1 MTIDYSYILLLIEL
15 TENMKKEVKRGGLE
29 IYAGEQIII
38 DKPENILRIG
48 AGLINDAYEY
58 PKNDE
63 NFKRK

>member
-15 TENMKKEVKRGGLE
+15 TENMKDEVKRGGLE

-38 DKPENILRIG
+38 DKPKNILRS
-48 AGLINDAYEY
+48 AGLINETYEY
-58 PKNDE
+58 TKNDE

>member
-29 IYAGEQIII
+29 IYAGEQTIV
-38 DKPENILRIG
+38 DKPENILRI
-48 AGLINDAYEY
+48 AGLINETYEY
-58 PKNDE
+58 TKNDE

>member
-15 TENMKKEVKRGGLE
+15 TENMKDEVNRAGLE

-38 DKPENILRIG
+38 DKPENILRI
-48 AGLINDAYEY
+48 AGLINETYEY
-58 PKNDE
+58 TKNDE

>member
-15 TENMKKEVKRGGLE
+15 TENLKDEVKRGGLE

-38 DKPENILRIG
+38 DKPENILRI
-48 AGLINDAYEY
+48 AGLINETYEY
-58 PKNDE
+58 TKNDE

>member
-15 TENMKKEVKRGGLE
+15 SENMKKEVKRGGLE

-38 DKPENILRIG
+38 DKPENILRI
-48 AGLINDAYEY
+48 AGLINETYEY
-58 PKNDE
+58 TKNDE